1 MTTFDAL
8 HLAPA
13 WLAVAVAASSDAD
26 RPALYRTVSIELF
39 PTGARLVSTDSY
51 MLLRAWVPSIDHG
64 DDPEPDLDEAPV
76 LEGVAI
82 DPHGRGK
89 GLLGHVLKLAAAKD
103 AEPQE
108 VRLRIGEPPPDASGH
123 LAGLAAPTVT
133 LDHPDQERVILPQYE
148 GSFPSWRKLA
158 SSFEAKSTTGIGL
171 ATDMLARLGKLGR
184 VQPGPLVCRLGGEI
198 GVISVE
204 MPESEQNVCGLV
216 MPVRW
221 DFDRHGPAVDD
232 EDQAATEA

>member
-8 HLAPA
+8 QLAPA
-13 WLAVAVAASSDAD
+13 WLAVAIAASNDDD
-26 RPALYRTVSIELF
+26 RPALYRTVSVELF

-51 MLLRAWVPSIDHG
+51 MLLRAWVPSIDHDG
-64 DDPEPDLDEAPV
+64 EPEPDLDEAPV

-89 GLLGHVLKLAAAKD
+89 GLLGHVLKLATAKG
-103 AEPQE
+103 ALPQE
-108 VRLRIGEPPPDASGH
+108 VRLRLGEPPPDADGH

-158 SSFEAKSTTGIGL
+158 SGFVAKSTKGIGL
-171 ATDMLARLGKLGR
+171 ATDMLARLGKLER
-184 VQPGPLVCRLGGEI
+184 IQPGPLVCRLGGDI

-204 MPESEQNVCGLV
+204 MPGSEQYLCGLV

-221 DFDRHGPAVDD
+221 DFDRHAPAKDD
-232 EDQAATEA
+232 EDDDEAAA

>member
-8 HLAPA
+8 QLAPA
-13 WLAVAVAASSDAD
+13 WLAVAVAASDDDS

-39 PTGARLVSTDSY
+39 PTGARLVATDSY
-51 MLLRAWVPSIDHG
+51 MLLRAWVPSIDHA
-64 DDPEPDLDEAPV
+64 DEPEPELDEAPV

-89 GLLGHVLKLAAAKD
+89 GLLGHVLKLAAAKG
-103 AEPQE
+103 ALPQE
-108 VRLRIGEPPPDASGH
+108 VRLRVGEPPPDAEGH
-123 LAGLAAPTVT
+123 LTGLAAPTVT

-148 GSFPSWRKLA
+148 GAFPSWRKLVE
-158 SSFEAKSTTGIGL
+158 SFTAKSTQGIGL
-171 ATDMLARLGKLGR
+171 ATDMLGRLGKLGR
-184 VQPGPLVCRLGGEI
+184 TQPGPLVFRLGGDI

-221 DFDRHGPAVDD
+221 DFDRHAPAVDD
-232 EDQAATEA
+232 DDEQGA